1 MYYDVIANI
10 VIIITFSW
18 VTLGQLMTLHTL
30 TLLREGFALTEEI
43 SNASV
48 FVCMMMFLSTLS
60 SSSPISATVTL
71 GQLMTLHSG
80 LF

>member
-30 TLLREGFALTEEI
+30 TLLREGFA
-43 SNASV
+43 
-48 FVCMMMFLSTLS
+48 
-60 SSSPISATVTL
+60 
-71 GQLMTLHSG
+71 
-80 LF
+80 

>member
-1 MYYDVIANI
+1 MYYDLIANI

-30 TLLREGFALTEEI
+30 TLLREGFALTEEK

-48 FVCMMMFLSTLS
+48 FVCMMMFLSKLS
-60 SSSPISATVTL
+60 SSSPISATDTL
-71 GQLMTLHSG
+71 DQLMTLRSG